1 MYLRVFWSLK
11 LALRAFR
18 GTGGYGGSCEAWC
31 MEDLAFSCEMEQM
44 YCGGCPECMY
54 RSLQDDT
61 GSHGERSCSQL
72 LFKYAGTENKLIL
85 ADNALAVRFGLLK
98 LCLRLFLIHL

>member
-1 MYLRVFWSLK
+1 
-11 LALRAFR
+11 
-18 GTGGYGGSCEAWC
+18 

-61 GSHGERSCSQL
+61 GSHGERSCSHL

-85 ADNALAVRFGLLK
+85 DDSALALRVGMLK
-98 LCLRLFLIHL
+98 LYIIVFFVTLCCSVIIQMCFMHF